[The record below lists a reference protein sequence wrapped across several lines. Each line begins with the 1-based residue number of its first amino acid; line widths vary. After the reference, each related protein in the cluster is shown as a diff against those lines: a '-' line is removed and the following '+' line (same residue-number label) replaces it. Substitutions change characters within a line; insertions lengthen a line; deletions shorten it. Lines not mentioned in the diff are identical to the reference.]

1 MEVLTTCPVCDG
13 TLFENYMNC
22 VDYTV
27 SRETFTIQKCKT
39 CGFLFTNPRPAESE
53 IGRYYKAEAYIS
65 HTDSSKGVI
74 NKLYKRVRS
83 ITLRLKYTLIKPA
96 LKNNRLLDIGAG
108 TGAFLDHCK
117 RKGVDV
123 YGIEPDAD
131 ARAIAQVNYGLNLQE
146 EPSIA
151 QFKSEQFSVITM
163 WHVLEH
169 VSELN
174 QRVAELRRLLTDDG
188 RIYIAVPN
196 HKSSDAKYYGASWAA
211 YDVPR
216 HLYHFEQK
224 TIQHLF
230 EKHKLHLEKVIP
242 MKFDAFYVS
251 LLSEQ
256 YKTGKSNLFSGFLRG
271 ILSNLNAKTDTWSSQ
286 VYVFRK

>member
-83 ITLRLKYTLIKPA
+83 ITLRIKYTLIKPA
-96 LKNNRLLDIGAG
+96 LTNNRLLDIGAG

-174 QRVAELRRLLTDDG
+174 QRVVELRRLLTDDG

-196 HKSSDAKYYGASWAA
+196 HKSNDAKYYGASWAA

-256 YKTGKSNLFSGFLRG
+256 YKTGKSNLFRGFLRG